1 MKSPRFTE
9 SLLNIHEDV
18 RRKHWVP
25 IAFLPIYDTQKSK
38 RPSQGYECDSARTMR
53 LFHDCWRRV
62 LGEWKVKTGGTHLV
76 TLACG
81 DNSRHQVC
89 SFVGRML
96 GDQQVHITHIYMYIS
111 CNCANITNNAYF
123 VYVQEHDKQSGEGSY
138 ACHRCY
144 AKKGDFLSDVR
155 LGLKSVESRR
165 RAIEIAASGVDLPD
179 IVRGATDA
187 PVVEWGED
195 GSFHRPG
202 PNSSHYEIMRE
213 RCGAHLVFNAFWLVS
228 HFCVHQMLMRDGM
241 HAIDLGIII
250 LLIRAILRAF
260 LEAVELLLK
269 IEGKAAAKLEARFRN
284 VLARRTGRDGQRYMQ
299 YMH

>member
-1 MKSPRFTE
+1 MASGRRRLKALAWLHLETKADTRFAP
-9 SLLNIHEDV
+9 L
-18 RRKHWVP
+18 WV
-25 IAFLPIYDTQKSK
+25 
-38 RPSQGYECDSARTMR
+38 ECS
-53 LFHDCWRRV
+53 
-62 LGEWKVKTGGTHLV
+62 EI
-76 TLACG
+76 
-81 DNSRHQVC
+81 SR
-89 SFVGRML
+89 SILRIF
-96 GDQQVHITHIYMYIS
+96 MYIS